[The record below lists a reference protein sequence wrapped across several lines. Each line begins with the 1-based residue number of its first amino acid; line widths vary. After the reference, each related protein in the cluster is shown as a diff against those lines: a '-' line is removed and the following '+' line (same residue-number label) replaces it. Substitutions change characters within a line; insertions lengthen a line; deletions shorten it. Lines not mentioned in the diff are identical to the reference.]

1 MDENVFGFDVS
12 VDDVVVVHELY
23 GVADVF
29 GEVFSFLLNEASFFF
44 EVVVEVASG
53 AVLEY
58 EVDVCVI
65 VKEGVE
71 LHYVGVVEV
80 ALYFDLSDQLA
91 DEARICGK
99 EVFGYFFEGA
109 DEVGEDVAELVA
121 NYRAR

>member
-23 GVADVF
+23 GVTDVF
-29 GEVFSFLLNEASFFF
+29 GEMFNFLFNEASFFF

-58 EVDVCVI
+58 EVDVGLI

-71 LHYVGVVEV
+71 LYYVGVVEV
-80 ALYFDLSDQLA
+80 ALYFDFSDELA
-91 DEARICGK
+91 DEARVSR
-99 EVFGYFFEGA
+99 EELFGYFFECA